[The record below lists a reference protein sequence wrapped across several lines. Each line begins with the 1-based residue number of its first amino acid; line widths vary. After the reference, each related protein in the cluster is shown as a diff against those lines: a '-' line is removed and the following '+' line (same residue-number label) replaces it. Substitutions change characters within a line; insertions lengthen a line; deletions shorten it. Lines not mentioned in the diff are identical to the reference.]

1 MIQFIPDGEWFCPE
15 CRPKNIQKQPRKM
28 RKSFIEQE
36 NDIFSGDDDERK
48 PVYLDNDAET
58 INRLL

>member
-1 MIQFIPDGEWFCPE
+1 
-15 CRPKNIQKQPRKM
+15 M

-48 PVYLDNDAET
+48 PVYLDNDAAT